1 MKYCARTDQAESEQ
15 NCSLQA
21 IIGVANIEA
30 ALAAVMSRPQRM
42 VRRNP
47 RLQTSITEET
57 FRSLILAAPPLSTGG
72 LNAPTHLSTESYP
85 HVKITTLNSVFQ
97 QPASETQLAA
107 QSVQGVTVMV
117 VKTEEIV
124 CRFMGD
130 FKVGDN
136 LVRNATALCRLDPTN
151 EAGIFNKLMIVQAGS
166 ITEAAPQQI
175 LYRAAF
181 QSRGRRQRLGGRS
194 ACDCRKKTRSLPSFV
209 DVIEKYNAPD
219 RHPAPRVNSGA
230 AGSIPSA
237 GIWPL
242 IGHTGGRSSG
252 ARPAMLRD
260 QTPAAGTTTSAAS
273 SDLRPRTRPRNRI

>member
-124 CRFMGD
+124 CRFIGD

-136 LVRNATALCRLDPTN
+136 GAVGKRIVIVDPGTGVVHDAEIFVGVLGCFCCAAYVAYWHTASIRCGAKVRTRSERSGHA
-151 EAGIFNKLMIVQAGS
+151 ESVGSGS
-166 ITEAAPQQI
+166 I
-175 LYRAAF
+175 
-181 QSRGRRQRLGGRS
+181 
-194 ACDCRKKTRSLPSFV
+194 
-209 DVIEKYNAPD
+209 
-219 RHPAPRVNSGA
+219 
-230 AGSIPSA
+230 
-237 GIWPL
+237 
-242 IGHTGGRSSG
+242 
-252 ARPAMLRD
+252 
-260 QTPAAGTTTSAAS
+260 
-273 SDLRPRTRPRNRI
+273 